1 MIARYFP
8 QLDVWNLDEFEFAFW
23 SENALWLDA
32 REHLAMQEKA
42 LVAMGSAIGGSA
54 PQQPPRPSGKH

>member
-32 REHLAMQEKA
+32 REHLSMQEKA
-42 LVAMGSAIGGSA
+42 LVAMGSAMGGSS